1 MTQVQTVFDV
11 ANETPIGAEL
21 LADIYAMQAALSV
34 EERKSPDARRA
45 WLVSLLEEKGER
57 DHDRLRALVA
67 SIELR
72 QVALDRLVRN
82 GEARGFTLP
91 IAEAGKVRVHR
102 DLFRCAGEEAL
113 VRIDGEVRFEPASF
127 QRRLLS
133 FTEARGNA

>member
-1 MTQVQTVFDV
+1 MKQVQTVFDV

-21 LADIYAMQAALSV
+21 LADIYAMQAAMPL
-34 EERKSPDARRA
+34 EARKSPDARRA
-45 WLVSLLEEKGER
+45 RLVDLLEEKGEH

-72 QVALDRLVRN
+72 QVALDRLVQD
-82 GEARGFTLP
+82 GDARGFTQP
-91 IAEAGKVRVHR
+91 VAEVGKARVHQ
-102 DLFRCAGEEAL
+102 DIFRCAGEEAL